1 MLLAGLNH
9 MGVLTNDTNR
19 LHAFYGKVFDA
30 TVFHDFLDGGMRLSL
45 VDLGPAT
52 QLNVLEIKGN
62 TEADRQSPM
71 FGRGRIDHIGLEAD
85 SQESFDEIR

>member
-19 LHAFYGKVFDA
+19 LHTFYSKVFDP
-30 TVFHDFLDGGMRLSL
+30 TVVHDFRDGGMRLSL
-45 VDLGPAT
+45 VDLEPAT
-52 QLNVLEIKGN
+52 QLNVLEIEGN
-62 TEADRQSPM
+62 T
-71 FGRGRIDHIGLEAD
+71 EAD